1 MSEEYSIVHKN
12 PLPTHFAKKHSIL
25 GLIEIMCNLTQ
36 NVPPSF
42 SEEFEDVARD
52 KQDCSNTTSLN
63 SDVNM
68 HINREILV
76 FVHVVHLVW
85 VSNNTVDT
93 VLQEPEGMS
102 WQNLSL
108 NSEGFPHSRKLLQ
121 KLP

>member
-12 PLPTHFAKKHSIL
+12 PLPTNFAKKHRIL
-25 GLIEIMCNLTQ
+25 GFIEIMCNSTQ
-36 NVPPSF
+36 GVPPSF

-93 VLQEPEGMS
+93 VLQAPEGMS